1 MNALKQLEACGQSPW
16 LDYLKRSLIEK
27 GALRDLIERDGLKGV
42 TSNPSIFEKAIG
54 ESDEYADALK
64 QFQAGADHSISAIYE
79 HLAIAD
85 IHGGADVLRPVYEGT
100 QGRDGYIS
108 LECSPYLANDTEA
121 TVAEASRLWTAVKR
135 PNLMVKVPA
144 TSAGIPAIRELI
156 GRGLNINI
164 TLLFSVS
171 VYEQVVEAYISGLED
186 WARAGGNIA
195 RIGSVASFF
204 VSRIDTA
211 IDKRLDKLDDKR
223 LVDRL
228 RGKVAIANAK
238 LAHLRYKAL
247 FSGPRWERLA
257 AAGAKTQRLLWA
269 STSTKNPVFK
279 DTMYVEALV
288 GRDTVDTMPPAT
300 MDAFRDHG
308 KVTPDVIEHDV
319 AGARAILAELEQH
332 GISLKEITEELVTE
346 GVQQFADSFDKL
358 FGAIARH
365 RRTLREGDRGEFV
378 IGLGTSELKS
388 AFDDEMENWRKKGR
402 IRRLWAGDKSLWTGT
417 DEDKWV
423 GWLHIVEEELAD
435 VDRLQGF
442 AEEIKKRGFTDLV
455 LLGMGGSS
463 LGPEV
468 MAKTFGRQSGWPRFH
483 MLDSTDPSQI
493 RAIERAVDLGNTLFI
508 VSSKSGSTLE
518 PNIFMEYFFDR
529 VGAVRGK
536 EKAGEQFVAVTDPG
550 SSLERRARQLGF
562 AHIFHGMTS
571 IGGRYSVLS
580 KFGLVVAAAM
590 GIDVKR
596 FLETTQPMERACGA
610 DVPPA
615 ENPGVQLGIA
625 MGVASNRFG
634 RDKVTIVASPGITDL
649 GAWLEQ
655 LLAES
660 TGKRGR
666 GLIPLAGEPLAT
678 PECYGSDRFFAY
690 LELDGSTD
698 PSQRQAMNALE
709 QAGHPVARI
718 RVKDIWHIGQEF
730 FRWEIATAVAGAIIG
745 IDPFDQPDVEA
756 SKDKTRALTQDY
768 ERSHRLP
775 AEAPMFRENGLAL
788 YADPRNAAE
797 LGRHNTLSGYLRS
810 HFSRVHGGTKAGDY
824 VALLA
829 YVQRDEAYTQ
839 ALTGMRTRIRDKTRA
854 ATCLGFGPRFQHST
868 GQAYKGGPNS
878 GVFLQITC
886 DDPVDIEVPGHSYSF
901 GVVKAAQASGDL
913 DVLVERGR
921 RVLRVHLKNVD
932 TGLSELARA
941 VDSALE

>member
-1 MNALKQLEACGQSPW
+1 
-16 LDYLKRSLIEK
+16 
-27 GALRDLIERDGLKGV
+27 
-42 TSNPSIFEKAIG
+42 
-54 ESDEYADALK
+54 
-64 QFQAGADHSISAIYE
+64 
-79 HLAIAD
+79 
-85 IHGGADVLRPVYEGT
+85 
-100 QGRDGYIS
+100 
-108 LECSPYLANDTEA
+108 
-121 TVAEASRLWTAVKR
+121 
-135 PNLMVKVPA
+135 
-144 TSAGIPAIRELI
+144 
-156 GRGLNINI
+156 
-164 TLLFSVS
+164 
-171 VYEQVVEAYISGLED
+171 
-186 WARAGGNIA
+186 
-195 RIGSVASFF
+195 GSVASFF

-211 IDKRLDKLDDKR
+211 IERRLDKLDDKR
-223 LVDRL
+223 VADRL

-238 LAHLRYKAL
+238 LAYLCYKAL

-257 AAGAKTQRLLWA
+257 VAGAKTQRLLWA

-319 AGARAILAELEQH
+319 AGARAILTELEQH
-332 GISLKEITEELVTE
+332 GISLKETTEELVTE

-365 RRTLREGDRGEFV
+365 RRTLGGGDRGKFV

-388 AFDDEMENWRKKGR
+388 AFDEEMENWRKKGR

-468 MAKTFGRQSGWPRFH
+468 MAETFGRQPGWPRFH
-483 MLDSTDPSQI
+483 VLDSTDPAQI

-508 VSSKSGSTLE
+508 ISSKSGSTLE

-529 VGAVRGK
+529 VSAVRGK

-550 SSLERRARQLGF
+550 SSLEGRARQLGF
-562 AHIFHGMTS
+562 AHIFHGVTS

-580 KFGLVVAAAM
+580 KFGLVMAAVM

-625 MGVASNRFG
+625 MGVASNRVG
-634 RDKVTIVASPGITDL
+634 RDKVTIVASAGIADL

-690 LELDGSTD
+690 LELDGLTD
-698 PSQRQAMNALE
+698 PSQRQAMDALE

-718 RVKDIWHIGQEF
+718 NVKDIWHIGQEF
-730 FRWEIATAVAGAIIG
+730 FRWEIATAVAGAIVG
-745 IDPFDQPDVEA
+745 INPFDQPDVEA

-775 AEAPMFRENGLAL
+775 AEVPMFRENGLAL

-829 YVQRDEAYTQ
+829 YIQRDEAYTQ

-921 RVLRVHLKNVD
+921 RALRVHLKNVD

-941 VDSALE
+941 VESALE